1 MPLRERFP
9 FLERLIP
16 DWAYHALVAILSEF
30 LGTTFFLFFALAGC
44 EVAYTHLSPSTVI
57 NPGSPARPGAVI
69 SSASLL
75 YAALSVGF
83 SMMVNAW
90 IFFRISSGLFNPAIS
105 FGMMIEGSL
114 GWKKGAGIALAQFL
128 GGLAAAG
135 LVSGLFPGHLRTE
148 TLLSGSTSIVR
159 GFCRYQK
166 VGEDTA
172 KLADI
177 QLVIELLLT
186 AAFVFSVFMLAT
198 EKHKVRVS
206 YFALSPTR

>member
-1 MPLRERFP
+1 VPLRERFP
-9 FLERLIP
+9 FLERTVP
-16 DWAYHALVAILSEF
+16 EWAYHTLIAILSEF

-57 NPGSPARPGAVI
+57 SPGSLARPGAVV

-90 IFFRISSGLFNPAIS
+90 IFFRISSGLFNPTIS

-114 GWKKGAGIALAQFL
+114 GWKKGASIALAQFL

-135 LVSGLFPGHLRTE
+135 LVSGLFPGHLRAE

-159 GFCRYQK
+159 GFCK
-166 VGEDTA
+166 CCGGDKGDA
-172 KLADI
+172 KFADSAI
-177 QLVIELLLT
+177 VIELLLT

-198 EKHKVRVS
+198 EKHKVRTSLFV
-206 YFALSPTR
+206 LSSTR